1 MDSNVDSTLIKRPWT
16 IKVLVGILF
25 PLVLLGLIFYI
36 IGGEYNYGG
45 FILDIV
51 LVVLLIG
58 IWQGSIWARNLFF
71 LLTLPWVLLFGI
83 ASGATILTAGNNENI
98 LYEFYSAIV
107 MLSIPLLFLLTF
119 LKPSRDWFNTVNG
132 KKSEKKSGELS
143 WQFQL
148 MVIIIA
154 MGCSTLGA
162 YIAPSLLP
170 LAKEFMLNF
179 STYYSRFAILL
190 GFESLSFWI
199 GNMAIL
205 FPISILMGYWK
216 RGNIAIL
223 TRLIMLGSSFILL
236 LFSAGQTLLLFSG
249 FFISKVI
256 VIGCIAYGG
265 LILGE
270 KVSKQVAK
278 LKQLNAISS

>member
-1 MDSNVDSTLIKRPWT
+1 MEVESLPKRPWT
-16 IKVLVGILF
+16 IKVLVGILC

-36 IGGEYNYGG
+36 IGGEYNYSG

-51 LVVLLIG
+51 LFVLLIG
-58 IWQGSIWARNLFF
+58 IWQGRIWARNLFF
-71 LLTLPWVLLFGI
+71 IITLPWVLLYGI
-83 ASGATILTAGNNENI
+83 ASGATILNLMSHENFWYQ
-98 LYEFYSAIV
+98 LYLAVAMI
-107 MLSIPLLFLLTF
+107 SIPLLLMMIF
-119 LKPSRDWFNTVNG
+119 LKPSRDWFNAVNG

-162 YIAPSLLP
+162 YIAPSLLS

-190 GFESLSFWI
+190 GFESLSFGS

-216 RGNIAIL
+216 RGNVAIL

-236 LFSAGQTLLLFSG
+236 LFPVGQTLLLFSG

-265 LILGE
+265 LILGA